1 MYHALLVVA
10 VVVLRRPLLVALFL
24 LLGRFYKNLFAALVG
39 TLLLV
44 GMYDLGTAL
53 LPVTGK

>member
-1 MYHALLVVA
+1 MYHALLVVG